1 MNSTRQVQVPI
12 SNLSLPTLRHWGPYV
27 AYFSN
32 WKTTVF
38 VRPGGIRGGGK
49 VCYIPIG
56 VQPQGGGAAD
66 RVFCGVLQGQ
76 TDMGGV

>member
-1 MNSTRQVQVPI
+1 M
-12 SNLSLPTLRHWGPYV
+12 